1 MKVKQLG
8 RRFCILVIHLKEISN
23 LEQHNIIRVV
33 VLDVVV
39 GVKVTSELSLPCLHF
54 FIPGFLFWRKISV
67 VSDDILKAG
76 EHLVPVQFYIGTIW
90 LLQLN
95 TFTGAVNPASSRYCM
110 GATADTVLVL

>member
-1 MKVKQLG
+1 MALTQPLDKLFQTIGGDTAHLHSTDSGDRARCQMKVKQLG
-8 RRFCILVIHLKEISN
+8 RCFCILAIHLKEISN

-67 VSDDILKAG
+67 ISDDTLEA
-76 EHLVPVQFYIGTIW
+76 
-90 LLQLN
+90 
-95 TFTGAVNPASSRYCM
+95 
-110 GATADTVLVL
+110 